1 MRIIKIK
8 PEISNLPKFL
18 NKYRRSLHK
27 RGHIKLIALGNSIL
41 ANNRYAGGPG
51 RAAPELIFRNNDR
64 DFPGYVH
71 RDLIS
76 VDSNAELFQLA
87 EDGGTFRSV
96 LEAQVR
102 NLPARRPD
110 DVVIVLLAVGG
121 NDLLKQVQEQPEFSE
136 VTFARFINRLR
147 HIVDYLRAVLSPE
160 ITLIANTYDPTGGA
174 GEAATTTYAD
184 IIPVVA
190 ARRALERINRDVSE
204 FCTDHHLLLIDLYR
218 AFQGHGFDQAA
229 AWITQHIEPNYQGS
243 HIIRSI
249 IWSALSKE
257 LVKYGFSP
265 V

>member
-1 MRIIKIK
+1 M
-8 PEISNLPKFL
+8 PKFL
-18 NKYRRSLHK
+18 NKYRRS
-27 RGHIKLIALGNSIL
+27 GHIKLIALGNSIL

-121 NDLLKQVQEQPEFSE
+121 NDLLNQVREQPEFSE
-136 VTFARFINRLR
+136 ATCAGFTQQL
-147 HIVDYLRAVLSPE
+147 HLIVDYLQAVLSPE
-160 ITLIANTYDPTGGA
+160 MTLIANTYDPTGGA
-174 GEAATTTYAD
+174 GEAATKTYAG

-190 ARRALERINRDVSE
+190 ARRALERINRDVSK
-204 FCTDHHLLLIDLYR
+204 FCTDRHLLLIDLYR
-218 AFQGHGFDQAA
+218 SFQGHGFKQAD
-229 AWITQHIEPNYQGS
+229 AWITQHIEPNYRGS
-243 HIIRSI
+243 HIIRGI
-249 IWSALSKE
+249 IWSVLSKE

-265 V
+265 A